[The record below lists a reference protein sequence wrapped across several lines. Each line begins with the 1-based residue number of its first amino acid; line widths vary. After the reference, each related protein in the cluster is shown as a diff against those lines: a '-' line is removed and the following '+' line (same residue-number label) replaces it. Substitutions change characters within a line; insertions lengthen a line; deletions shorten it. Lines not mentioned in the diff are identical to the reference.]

1 LPRGTSLDT
10 ALEQLES
17 DEMLTGAMGDLL
29 TRSYLAVRSSEW
41 EAYSAADD
49 DFRFRQHFLK
59 Y

>member
-1 LPRGTSLDT
+1 
-10 ALEQLES
+10 
-17 DEMLTGAMGDLL
+17 MLTGAMGDLL